1 MRYRQ
6 HSQRAIRDTLTVAAD
21 DRAKVGLMPMVRRPP
36 GGGWAVVAFALAIV
50 VVAVA
55 VAAYHPSI
63 DYGADPRVGALRA
76 FANGD
81 GRYLAIDG
89 EAFTMGEE
97 PIDPVRDLRRVRR
110 ASDAS
115 VAAQLMYIA
124 RYNET
129 MRTIARGRAHGLPPQ
144 RPRPMP
150 RPLFALGVVL
160 VAAPFILMQYLRY
173 RLGAYRRDG
182 RAWTVDFWN
191 PTRYLLRGTYTDEG
205 EALLRALWAVMALTV
220 PWVLLI
226 VLGVF
231 GAAGPLE

>member
-1 MRYRQ
+1 
-6 HSQRAIRDTLTVAAD
+6 
-21 DRAKVGLMPMVRRPP
+21 MVRRPP

-55 VAAYHPSI
+55 MAAYRPAI
-63 DYGADPRVGALRA
+63 DYGADPRAGALRA

-81 GRYLAIDG
+81 SRYLAIDG
-89 EAFTMGEE
+89 EAFTMGDE
-97 PIDPVRDLRRVRR
+97 PIDPSRDLRRVRR

-115 VAAQLMYIA
+115 VATQLTYIA

-129 MRTIARGRAHGLPPQ
+129 MHTIVRGRAHGLP
-144 RPRPMP
+144 RPRPHPMP

-160 VAAPFILMQYLRY
+160 VASPFILMQYLRY

-182 RAWTVDFWN
+182 RAWTADFWN
-191 PTRYLLRGTYTDEG
+191 PTRYLMRGTYTTEG
-205 EALLRALWAVMALTV
+205 QALLRGLWAVMALTV

-231 GAAGPLE
+231 GTAGPLK

>member
-1 MRYRQ
+1 M
-6 HSQRAIRDTLTVAAD
+6 
-21 DRAKVGLMPMVRRPP
+21 MPMVRRPP
-36 GGGWAVVAFALAIV
+36 GGRWAVVAFALAIV

-55 VAAYHPSI
+55 MAVYRPAI
-63 DYGADPRVGALRA
+63 DYGADPRAGALRA

-81 GRYLAIDG
+81 SRYLAIDG

-97 PIDPVRDLRRVRR
+97 PIDPARDLRRVRR

-115 VAAQLMYIA
+115 VAAQLTYIS

-129 MRTIARGRAHGLPPQ
+129 MRTIVRGRAHGLPPQ

-150 RPLFALGVVL
+150 RPLFVVGVML
-160 VAAPFILMQYLRY
+160 LAAPFILMQYLRY

-182 RAWTVDFWN
+182 RAWTMDFWD
-191 PTRYLLRGTYTDEG
+191 PTRYLMRGTYTAEG
-205 EALLRALWAVMALTV
+205 QALLRGLWAVMALTV

-231 GAAGPLE
+231 GTAGPLE

>member
-1 MRYRQ
+1 
-6 HSQRAIRDTLTVAAD
+6 
-21 DRAKVGLMPMVRRPP
+21 
-36 GGGWAVVAFALAIV
+36 VVAFALAIV
-50 VVAVA
+50 VVAAAMA
-55 VAAYHPSI
+55 VYRPTI
-63 DYGADPRVGALRA
+63 DDAADPRAGAIRA

-81 GRYLAIDG
+81 SRYLATDD
-89 EAFTMGEE
+89 EPFTMGDE
-97 PIDPVRDLRRVRR
+97 PIDPARDLRRVRR

-115 VAAQLMYIA
+115 VAAQLTYIS

-129 MRTIARGRAHGLPPQ
+129 MRTIVRARAHGLPPQ

-160 VAAPFILMQYLRY
+160 VAAPFILIQYLRY

-191 PTRYLLRGTYTDEG
+191 PTRYLMRGTYTAEG
-205 EALLRALWAVMALTV
+205 QALLRSLWAVMALTV

-231 GAAGPLE
+231 GTAGPLE

>member
-1 MRYRQ
+1 M
-6 HSQRAIRDTLTVAAD
+6 
-21 DRAKVGLMPMVRRPP
+21 MPMVRRPP

-55 VAAYHPSI
+55 MAAYRPTI
-63 DYGADPRVGALRA
+63 DYDADPRAGAIRA

-81 GRYLAIDG
+81 SRYLAIDD
-89 EAFTMGEE
+89 ESFSLPEE
-97 PIDPVRDLRRVRR
+97 SIDPARDLRRVRR
-110 ASDAS
+110 ASDAR
-115 VAAQLMYIA
+115 VAAQLTYIA

-129 MRTIARGRAHGLPPQ
+129 MRTIVRGRAHGLPPQ

-160 VAAPFILMQYLRY
+160 VAAPFILIQYLRY

-191 PTRYLLRGTYTDEG
+191 PTRYLMRGTYTAEG
-205 EALLRALWAVMALTV
+205 QALLRGLWAVMALTV
-220 PWVLLI
+220 PRVLLI

-231 GAAGPLE
+231 GTTGPLE

>member
-1 MRYRQ
+1 
-6 HSQRAIRDTLTVAAD
+6 
-21 DRAKVGLMPMVRRPP
+21 
-36 GGGWAVVAFALAIV
+36 VVAFAVAIV
-50 VVAVA
+50 VVAAAMA
-55 VAAYHPSI
+55 VYRPAI
-63 DYGADPRVGALRA
+63 DYAADPRAGTIRA

-81 GRYLAIDG
+81 SRYLAIDG
-89 EAFTMGEE
+89 EAFTMGDE

-115 VAAQLMYIA
+115 VAAQRTYIS

-129 MRTIARGRAHGLPPQ
+129 MRTIVRGRAHGLPPQ

-160 VAAPFILMQYLRY
+160 VAAPFILIQYLRY

-191 PTRYLLRGTYTDEG
+191 PTRYLMRGTYTAEG
-205 EALLRALWAVMALTV
+205 QALLRGLWAVMALTV

-231 GAAGPLE
+231 GTAGPLE